1 MIYLNFLILKKNINI
16 LASGL
21 QHPFGLDIY
30 GSNVYW
36 TDWESNS
43 VEVADKISG
52 KHRKTILSNTV
63 DLMDIRVFHR
73 ERRNVQNP
81 CSLNNGGCSDI
92 CLLNS
97 QSYTCACSVGVKL
110 TVSSKSQSLLS
121 LLYFFC

>member
-1 MIYLNFLILKKNINI
+1 M
-16 LASGL
+16 
-21 QHPFGLDIY
+21 DIY

-52 KHRKTILSNTV
+52 KHRKTIISNTN

-110 TVSSKSQSLLS
+110 TVSLNKC
-121 LLYFFC
+121 F